1 MRNWQARLA
10 MKQDRIKRKII
21 DLQIEHEGVP
31 TDCIRIRLKKDDEGD
46 IQTRTIEMADVIPVV
61 FPPLTDVPYRRLGP
75 KLDGGWEIT
84 SLPDAAGEE
93 AKKFYEIVVPHTAY
107 LRPDDLI
114 IRVMLDD
121 DAPDHPVILALQ
133 VLESTGDFGGSMLIK
148 SKYKTNLYNEDLSQ
162 NTLAIIAAMAERRL
176 KLGY

>member
-46 IQTRTIEMADVIPVV
+46 IETRTIEMADVI
-61 FPPLTDVPYRRLGP
+61 YRRLGP
-75 KLDGGWEIT
+75 TLDGGWEIT
-84 SLPDAAGEE
+84 SLPDAASED
-93 AKKFYEIVVPHTAY
+93 AKKFYEIIVPHNAY

-121 DAPDHPVILALQ
+121 DAPDHPIILALQ

-148 SKYKTNLYNEDLSQ
+148 SKYKTNLYNEDLSPK
-162 NTLAIIAAMAERRL
+162 TLAIIAAMAERRL